1 MNISK
6 IKCTLNF
13 SINDNALFLYVGYE
27 DKNSNNGTWMVAS
40 NSYPLYN
47 NMEID
52 IFSNF
57 LKINIY

>member
-6 IKCTLNF
+6 IQCTLTF
-13 SINDNALFLYVGYE
+13 SINENVWILNDGYE
-27 DKNSNNGTWMVAS
+27 DKNSNNGTWMIAS
-40 NSYPLYN
+40 NTYPLYN